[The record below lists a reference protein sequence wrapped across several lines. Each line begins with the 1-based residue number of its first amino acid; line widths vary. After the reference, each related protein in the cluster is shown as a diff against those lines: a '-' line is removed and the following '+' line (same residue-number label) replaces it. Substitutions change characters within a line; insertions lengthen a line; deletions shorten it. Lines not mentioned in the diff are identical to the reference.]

1 MMMGTSESDRI
12 VRHTS
17 RPETSGSIR
26 SRITS
31 EGGSLRKRSSARRPS
46 GATETV
52 YPSRSR
58 LYRTESARDS
68 SSSTTRMRA
77 PSGCIGG
84 HAAGMRRVGELAEL
98 ARDQERHLL
107 ADVDRKSTRLNS
119 SHLGISYA

>member
-1 MMMGTSESDRI
+1 MMIGTSESERI

-26 SRITS
+26 SRNTRG
-31 EGGSLRKRSSARRPS
+31 GGSVRKRSRARRPS
-46 GATETV
+46 GATEAV

-84 HAAGMRRVGELAEL
+84 HAPGVGRVGELSEL
-98 ARDQERHLL
+98 ARDQERDLL